1 MTSRRS
7 FLQNAL
13 LFAVAGPAALQVYAA
28 EPGQYEYDG
37 PDSADAFKAA
47 IAERSA
53 NGVLVSVLHATWCGP
68 CKSLFAQ
75 MDDIRRQPG
84 IKIQLLGVDIDKYPK
99 ISKAMLPMVATPQS
113 FFYIYGQPQAYK
125 FAGTIRNVPEM
136 MRYLRELT
144 RAVHGDQPGV
154 PRL

>member
-1 MTSRRS
+1 MDRRTILKAFLASVLLAPLAAFGTETS
-7 FLQNAL
+7 
-13 LFAVAGPAALQVYAA
+13 VARQ
-28 EPGQYEYDG
+28 EYSG
-37 PDSADAFKAA
+37 PDDPDTFQKTLAEQSSAAVVMNVF
-47 IAERSA
+47 
-53 NGVLVSVLHATWCGP
+53 HATWCGP

-136 MRYLRELT
+136 TRYLRELT

>member
-13 LFAVAGPAALQVYAA
+13 LLAVAGPAALQVYAA

-68 CKSLFAQ
+68 CKQLFR
-75 MDDIRRQPG
+75 DIAG
-84 IKIQLLGVDIDKYPK
+84 MNASGADIGVMALDIEKYPN
-99 ISKAMLPMVATPQS
+99 ITKAMS
-113 FFYIYGQPQAYK
+113 FGPGTPQAYVHARGILQSQ
-125 FAGTIRNVPEM
+125 FQGSMTPVHM
-136 MRYLRELT
+136 THLRTLSNIMNAN
-144 RAVHGDQPGV
+144 RARTLRP
-154 PRL
+154 